1 MVRTGILLA
10 VLLAAACQDHSAVGQ
25 FFDNNLNFECPS
37 AVAFGDSGSESGQ
50 YPHACEA
57 SELDQACGGQ
67 TNVPD
72 DDSAWSLFG
81 ASPFLGRRGIDINFQ
96 LDLGITT
103 NSRNPTNP
111 AGGPGNQP
119 ATQFNY
125 LNDQFMMNQLLITLE
140 RQPKSEHGEFGF
152 GWHVDMVYGTDYFC
166 LQSRGLETNND
177 FSNRWNSD
185 MGSGIDGNSRMGLA
199 LPQLYFQTVLGDWTA
214 TIGHFY
220 SPLGNESP
228 IPVADQFYSNTYG
241 SGFSFESTQVTGMMF
256 ERTINARLKCIAGF
270 HRGMQ
275 NWEDNNTDLNT
286 FGGFVWNSRDDS
298 TSIEFVF
305 DVGKENDAG
314 TATRYL
320 QSIVLEKTINEPWC
334 YVITSDF
341 GAQQELAAGAQT
353 AYWYN
358 VVQYATYQFDDQWYG
373 GLRFEWFDDINGAV
387 VSPTAGP
394 GTFYALSLGL
404 NYQPNA
410 NILVRPEIRWD
421 SFDADAGVP
430 PGPFGDGTNRNQFMA
445 AVDCVLSF

>member
-1 MVRTGILLA
+1 MVQTGFLLA
-10 VLLAAACQDHSAVGQ
+10 VLVAFAFQAHSASGQ
-25 FFDNNLNFECPS
+25 FFDNDPNVDCLR
-37 AVAFGDSGSESGQ
+37 VASGYDSGSATCQESLADESVEGET
-50 YPHACEA
+50 CDDVTSA
-57 SELDQACGGQ
+57 SDA
-67 TNVPD
+67 

-81 ASPFLGRRGIDINFQ
+81 DSPFLQRRGVDISFQ

-125 LNDQFMMNQLLITLE
+125 LNDQFMMNQLLITLDRE
-140 RQPKSEHGEFGF
+140 PKSEHGEFGF
-152 GWHVDMVYGTDYFC
+152 GWHVDLVYGTDYFC

-185 MGSGIDGNSRMGLA
+185 SGSGIDGNSRMGLA
-199 LPQLYFQTVLGDWTA
+199 LPQLYFQTVLGDWT
-214 TIGHFY
+214 TTVGHFY
-220 SPLGNESP
+220 SPLGYESP
-228 IPVADQFYSNTYG
+228 IPDADQFYSNTYG
-241 SGFSFESTQVTGMMF
+241 SGFSFETTQVTGMMF
-256 ERTINARLKCIAGF
+256 ERTINTRLKCFAGF

-286 FGGFVWNSRDDS
+286 FGGFDWNSQDNS

-320 QSIVLEKTINEPWC
+320 QCFVLEKTIKERWG

-341 GAQQELAAGAQT
+341 GAQQELAAGGAT

-358 VVQYATYQFDDQWYG
+358 VVQYATYQFDEQWNG
-373 GLRFEWFDDINGAV
+373 GLRFEWFDDIDGVV
-387 VSPTAGP
+387 VSPTTGAG
-394 GTFYALSLGL
+394 TYYALSLGL

-410 NILVRPEIRWD
+410 NILIRPEIRWD

-430 PGPFGDGTNRNQFMA
+430 PGPFGNGTNRNQFMA
-445 AVDCVLSF
+445 AVDCVISF